1 MEIYIQKVRENLKQ
15 RFKREYLGFLR
26 SSVIKRED
34 KINEDDI
41 VLIGTDDKKR
51 LHWLLGRVLELFPGK
66 DGIIRLV
73 KSRTESGDMLRPI
86 QRLYPLEVTSNHGFL
101 NGYFFCLEYS
111 KKSGRISWLN
121 FYRKRFL
128 RIAPLHMMVYW
139 TYTTLFTYTGSG
151 PLWPTYDTNP
161 VCRKYWWW
169 DLLYINNFLTGWQ
182 QCLIVNWYLAVDMQL
197 YMMSPLFVIA
207 LLRLTVYYDTI
218 YDKTHTRMSPYFVG
232 LTLGHYLWKRGIS
245 KDESSNKMV
254 LWYRWIITA
263 ILMWICFCVFYITES
278 TPLRRALYN
287 GLSSTLF
294 SCGIAWIVFACV
306 TERRGPGAE
315 PSWSMPEDVP
325 AANGIRYSESRVY
338 CLAWHS
344 AILSPDHR
352 TEKLILTLP

>member
-207 LLRLTVYYDTI
+207 LLRRPRLGYGLMTLLVCLAGCYNFITTYLYDL
-218 YDKTHTRMSPYFVG
+218 DDDLLSFPN
-232 LTLGHYLWKRGIS
+232 YLDDTDLFIS
-245 KDESSNKMV
+245 HS
-254 LWYRWIITA
+254 
-263 ILMWICFCVFYITES
+263 CS
-278 TPLRRALYN
+278 TKK
-287 GLSSTLF
+287 
-294 SCGIAWIVFACV
+294 ACV
-306 TERRGPGAE
+306 
-315 PSWSMPEDVP
+315 
-325 AANGIRYSESRVY
+325 
-338 CLAWHS
+338 
-344 AILSPDHR
+344 
-352 TEKLILTLP
+352 LINPMNETIAPVNLIHFQKHAKICVL